1 MTYCLITVASALN
14 KETLEYCKTVRKLL
28 VDKFKDLNVKVKGL
42 VLKIE
47 DVNSLSFGNFK
58 GLIIAVATGGTE
70 KMILKLHD
78 KSRLPILLIAT
89 SLSNSLAASLEV
101 STALKKLHAVSKIL
115 YYDFWEQVNADEVFS
130 NMKLLETYSSIIN
143 ARIGLVGDPSPWL
156 VASSVNLENLRDKF
170 RIEFVKIELEELY
183 AEYKKARIAS
193 HDRKAIEKLLS
204 MSKKVDIKHS
214 DLIKAYRLY
223 KALKNLARKYRLD
236 GLTIRCF
243 DLVLEKGVTACLALS
258 LLNSEGVIAGCEGDQ
273 QAVLTMLILSRI
285 SGEPCW
291 MANPVRINK
300 SSNELFLA
308 HCTVPLKIVKF
319 YKLNTHYETG
329 LSVGIDGE
337 ISSKTAVTVARINE
351 DVSKILLAKGVIV
364 DSSMGYEKY
373 CRTQVK
379 VKIIG
384 DVEKLLD
391 KSFGNHLVMV
401 LGDHEEQLKNFAEM
415 FDIEIVEL

>member
-156 VASSVNLENLRDKF
+156 VASSVNLENLRDKL

-183 AEYKKARIAS
+183 AEYEKARIAS

-204 MSKKVDIKHS
+204 MSKKV
-214 DLIKAYRLY
+214 
-223 KALKNLARKYRLD
+223 
-236 GLTIRCF
+236 